1 MIFNGSFKT
10 HEVLKDTRFPV
21 SGKSPDTRLH
31 NHCPV
36 PLFKIQCATEQKNRR
51 IVMTYQIDTFYVW
64 AFIRCSKNHGKT
76 IVHQI
81 FQKIQTKL
89 IDLRKRAL
97 FSRKWGKKGYVH
109 QEKKK

>member
-51 IVMTYQIDTFYVW
+51 IVMTYQIDTFLGIHQMLKKSLEDNC
-64 AFIRCSKNHGKT
+64 APKLSKNPN
-76 IVHQI
+76 
-81 FQKIQTKL
+81 
-89 IDLRKRAL
+89 
-97 FSRKWGKKGYVH
+97 
-109 QEKKK
+109 

>member
-21 SGKSPDTRLH
+21 SGKSPDKRLH

-51 IVMTYQIDTFYVW
+51 IVMTYQIDTFLFGHSSD
-64 AFIRCSKNHGKT
+64 A
-76 IVHQI
+76 
-81 FQKIQTKL
+81 QKITGRQLCTK
-89 IDLRKRAL
+89 A
-97 FSRKWGKKGYVH
+97 FKKS
-109 QEKKK
+109 ELN